1 MCGSVDSWVEE
12 GWKPFADLGH
22 DLLAATQHAETDADE
37 PLRRA
42 AKEPSVSPG
51 VPLS

>member
-12 GWKPFADLGH
+12 GWKPFADLGR
-22 DLLAATQHAETDADE
+22 DLLAATQREETDADE